1 MQTYRVQVIVLRLP
15 STGPPYTSAV
25 SDGIAAAEQ
34 ALSNG
39 ELATAEELG
48 RAALRERG
56 SLAARLILAQALA
69 WQGRGRDADA
79 VLAEVD
85 PTTLTDT
92 ELMSWAL
99 PRAANQFW
107 MLGEPERAT
116 AFLKTTRARVTSSI
130 ARTTLDALSATF
142 AMNAGSPS
150 RAMDVA
156 TTVLASPDADDT
168 AIGWSAA
175 AAALSCAR
183 MGRFDEVDALAE
195 RAIAA
200 GHPGLLRFT
209 SGYGQTTARL
219 MAGQLDAAQALA
231 RELVD
236 ATDSAQPGHAIGLLL
251 VADVLMARGDLAA
264 AVELLEPAA
273 TTLAPTGY
281 SWGPLAW
288 MLLAQALGQLG
299 QTAEAGRILARAET
313 RHGL

>member
-99 PRAANQFW
+99 PRAANQS
-107 MLGEPERAT
+107 GP
-116 AFLKTTRARVTSSI
+116 
-130 ARTTLDALSATF
+130 
-142 AMNAGSPS
+142 P
-150 RAMDVA
+150 
-156 TTVLASPDADDT
+156 
-168 AIGWSAA
+168 
-175 AAALSCAR
+175 
-183 MGRFDEVDALAE
+183 RF
-195 RAIAA
+195 
-200 GHPGLLRFT
+200 
-209 SGYGQTTARL
+209 
-219 MAGQLDAAQALA
+219 
-231 RELVD
+231 
-236 ATDSAQPGHAIGLLL
+236 
-251 VADVLMARGDLAA
+251 
-264 AVELLEPAA
+264 
-273 TTLAPTGY
+273 
-281 SWGPLAW
+281 
-288 MLLAQALGQLG
+288 
-299 QTAEAGRILARAET
+299 
-313 RHGL
+313 